1 MLRPGDLSFDELVEG
16 CRGDALYIPRTWYTY
31 PARYGASGFSS
42 SNRSTAF
49 LIRKGELVPVAPNA
63 FKLRG
68 DMARVLREVRG
79 IGKEAQT
86 ATTWSASFCSIVPH
100 VLTGGLRVEK
110 PAE

>member
-1 MLRPGDLSFDELVEG
+1 VEE

-31 PARYGASGFSS
+31 PTRYGASGFSS

-49 LIRKGELVPVAPNA
+49 LVRKGELVPVAPNA

-68 DMARVLREVRG
+68 DAARVLREVKG
-79 IGKEAQT
+79 IGREAST
-86 ATTWSASFCSIVPH
+86 ATTWSAGFCSIVPH
-100 VLTGGLRVEK
+100 LLTGGIRVEK